1 MNLPN
6 KKYDLLV
13 IDPPWNVKKLTHKAR
28 PNQIKFDYPTMS
40 IDEIKAIDLQ
50 SVAKDKC
57 WLFLWAT
64 QKFLFQSKEVLEHWG
79 FKHLTT
85 GVWEKTYG
93 RSAGM
98 PLFGFRWNAEFI
110 LIGYNKV
117 KPDLWIKGKPLIPL
131 CFQAENI
138 KHSKKPDKF
147 YKMIQDLGD
156 ERLDIF
162 ARNTRDG
169 WDVWGNEVNYIGEDN
184 D

>member
-57 WLFLWAT
+57 WLFLWTT

-85 GVWEKTYG
+85 GDGGFITLPNEELYDRCKLLRWYG
-93 RSAGM
+93 IDRDK
-98 PLFGFRWNAEFI
+98 RN
-110 LIGYNKV
+110 Y
-117 KPDLWIKGKPLIPL
+117 KGKDLRLENDIVIKKDIIKIIKKLI
-131 CFQAENI
+131 F
-138 KHSKKPDKF
+138 
-147 YKMIQDLGD
+147 
-156 ERLDIF
+156 
-162 ARNTRDG
+162 
-169 WDVWGNEVNYIGEDN
+169 
-184 D
+184 